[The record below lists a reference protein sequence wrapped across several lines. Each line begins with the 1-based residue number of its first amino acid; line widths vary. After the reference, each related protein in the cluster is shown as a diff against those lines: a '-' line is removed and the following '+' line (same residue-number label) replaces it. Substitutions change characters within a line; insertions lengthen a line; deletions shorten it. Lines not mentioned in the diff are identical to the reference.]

1 MKRGVIVLECF
12 KRKDSNIIDFVKTKI
27 PFKYLKDNT
36 KKFNELMVR
45 LNNEFIRLELFKGDE
60 LLKYASDNNLYLNN
74 KQHLLFKHSK
84 GSALINISHLG
95 FKKDNGSTT
104 TLYPAIN
111 VENMNFL
118 RGWTYSTGYFSD
130 VYLVEIDEMLSFTT
144 RDNLEIHNIY
154 IHWIISN
161 LEDRLYEFEFNPE
174 VYIEPK
180 YNILNIIEYTNPI
193 SLEFDEY
200 IARNQSKRIDK
211 LIVNGVSVKDYIRD
225 VIKYKCLSS
234 EIDIFR
240 CCMIYGK
247 PYKQVISYMDK
258 VLN

>member
-1 MKRGVIVLECF
+1 M
-12 KRKDSNIIDFVKTKI
+12 
-27 PFKYLKDNT
+27 
-36 KKFNELMVR
+36 
-45 LNNEFIRLELFKGDE
+45 LFR
-60 LLKYASDNNLYLNN
+60 S
-74 KQHLLFKHSK
+74 
-84 GSALINISHLG
+84 
-95 FKKDNGSTT
+95 
-104 TLYPAIN
+104 
-111 VENMNFL
+111 
-118 RGWTYSTGYFSD
+118 
-130 VYLVEIDEMLSFTT
+130 
-144 RDNLEIHNIY
+144 
-154 IHWIISN
+154 
-161 LEDRLYEFEFNPE
+161 YEFEFNPE

-240 CCMIYGK
+240 CCMRYGK